1 MNFTHSWCRHERLG
15 IAARCCGAA
24 ERLIDEAT
32 SFAKERKAF
41 GDFISNFQ
49 AIQFMLAESVNDLWS
64 AKLMLYETCKAHD
77 AGVDVKILHA
87 KCSMV
92 KLYASEIANKNSEE
106 SLSDGVKMVSSK
118 IEKYFESLDVKP
130 YGDVGDD
137 LNPEIH
143 DAMMTKTDESRDD
156 NVILD
161 VFEKGFTYRDK
172 VIRHAKVIVNKK

>member
-1 MNFTHSWCRHERLG
+1 MPKNINKAKKEKSKSSQNKSEKSVTKVQEKIASMKQELQQLEDRYLRLKAEFENFRR
-15 IAARCCGAA
+15 
-24 ERLIDEAT
+24 
-32 SFAKERKAF
+32 RKTEEF
-41 GDFISNFQ
+41 SKLLLYDGEQ
-49 AIQFMLAESVNDLWS
+49 AIKGFLPIFDDL
-64 AKLMLYETCKAHD
+64 ER
-77 AGVDVKILHA
+77 
-87 KCSMV
+87 MV
-92 KLYASEIANKNSEE
+92 EASEIANKNSEE

>member
-1 MNFTHSWCRHERLG
+1 VPKNVNKAKKEKSKSLQNKSKKSVPKVQEKIASMKQELQQLEDRHLRLKAEFENFRR
-15 IAARCCGAA
+15 
-24 ERLIDEAT
+24 
-32 SFAKERKAF
+32 RKTEEF
-41 GDFISNFQ
+41 SKLLLYDGEQ
-49 AIQFMLAESVNDLWS
+49 AIKGFLPIIDDL
-64 AKLMLYETCKAHD
+64 ER
-77 AGVDVKILHA
+77 
-87 KCSMV
+87 MV
-92 KLYASEIANKNSEE
+92 EASEIANEKSEE

-130 YGDVGDD
+130 YANVGDD

-143 DAMMTKTDESRDD
+143 DAMMTKTDESMDD

>member
-1 MNFTHSWCRHERLG
+1 MPKNVNKAKKEKSKSSQNKSKKSVTKVQEKIASMKQELQQLEDRHLRLKAEFENFRRRKTEEFSKLLLYDGEQVIKGFLPIFDDLERMVEASG
-15 IAARCCGAA
+15 IAN
-24 ERLIDEAT
+24 E
-32 SFAKERKAF
+32 K
-41 GDFISNFQ
+41 
-49 AIQFMLAESVNDLWS
+49 
-64 AKLMLYETCKAHD
+64 
-77 AGVDVKILHA
+77 
-87 KCSMV
+87 
-92 KLYASEIANKNSEE
+92 SEE